1 MKHRIA
7 TISCLCAIL
16 LITSQIAFAQNAAV
30 TEKRAAKSTPIYS
43 SDVPGIGPIR
53 AEDWFVKGWNE
64 RRSHFRE
71 LEPKQHGAI
80 VFFGDSIT
88 QGWSDDFRGK
98 FPKLN
103 VANRGISGDTTRGLL
118 ARMDEDVLSLD
129 PRAIVLLIGTNDIGI
144 GLSPEDIAGNIKLLL
159 KEISANNSKV
169 PIVLCL
175 VMPSSEKKDRP
186 ADKIQKL
193 NKLLT
198 EAVASNKQVTVVDT
212 YKLFADAEGDAK
224 LEEFP
229 DLLHPNDA
237 GYEKWRAALEPVL
250 DKLGV
255 SRAAPDRDGK

>member
-1 MKHRIA
+1 MKHRISA
-7 TISCLCAIL
+7 LFSLCVVL
-16 LITSQIAFAQNAAV
+16 LVTSQIALAQRTAV
-30 TEKRAAKSTPIYS
+30 IEKPAAKSKPIYS
-43 SDVPGIGPIR
+43 SDVPGVGPIR

-118 ARMDEDVLSLD
+118 ARLDEDVLSLE

-144 GLSPEDIAGNIKLLL
+144 GLSPEEIAGNIKILL
-159 KEISANNSKV
+159 KKIAADDPKV

-198 EAVASNKQVTVVDT
+198 EAVAGNKQVTVVDT

-237 GYEKWRAALEPVL
+237 GYEKWSAALEPVFT
-250 DKLGV
+250 KLGV
-255 SRAAPDRDGK
+255 TQKAAK